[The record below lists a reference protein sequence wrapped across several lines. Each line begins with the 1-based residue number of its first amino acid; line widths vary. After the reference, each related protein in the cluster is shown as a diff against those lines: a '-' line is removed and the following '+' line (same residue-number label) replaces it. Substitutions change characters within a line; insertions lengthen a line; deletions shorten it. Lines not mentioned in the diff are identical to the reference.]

1 MKEKDILSFSCI
13 ELVSLF
19 EREFPTIMQG
29 ANLSKDWKEF
39 EQFLRGYVRLALA
52 KHSTSSSIK
61 RFFRMFMNETRYIR
75 DFSTGEKI
83 RYEPIKWLWQALRG
97 EGDGIHPDF
106 LLDWYYLFKK
116 YQTDEVV
123 LPDRARCDQ
132 WRGRWKTGMDED
144 VARERREN
152 RERICGLLI
161 GKIEKRD
168 KLNTRYRFEEEMSL
182 ERKRELVNEW
192 WGDYKFHLALA
203 VRDPDELNLFMGN
216 TLSPELMKLLL
227 RAKQKGIP
235 FFVTPYYLSLLSI
248 RVDGYDDSTIR
259 SYVIYSKELV
269 ENFGQIRA
277 WEKEDVVE
285 PGKPNAA
292 GWLLPNATNI
302 HRRYPEVAIF
312 IPDSMGRACGGLCA
326 LCQRMY
332 DFQKGHLNFNL
343 DRLKPTDGWEVKMER
358 LMMYYEHDS
367 QLRDILITGGDAL
380 MSQNQTL
387 ERILDAVFRMAVRK
401 RELNKRRGKGKKYAE
416 IQRVRL
422 GSRLLAYLPNRV
434 NDGLIEVL
442 KRFREKAEQVG
453 IQQFFIQTHFE
464 SPLEVTEEVIHAARC
479 LLEAG
484 WIITNQAVFTVAAS
498 RRGHTARLR
507 EVLNRIG
514 ILTYYTFSVK
524 GFEENYALFA
534 PNSRSVQEVLEE
546 KVCGDL
552 SMELEKEVLELL
564 EYPERIPSEL
574 PGLLDKYRQP
584 FLATDRN
591 VMNLP
596 GIGKSMTFQT
606 VGMTKEGKRILRF
619 SLDAG
624 RRHSPQ
630 VDHEGNIYIVESK
643 SIAAYLRQL
652 QALGERV
659 EDYSSL
665 WDYAEGRTESRF
677 ALFEYP
683 EPRIEI
689 TGDFTNL
696 EMDSRSGFP
705 IGFE

>member
-1 MKEKDILSFSCI
+1 
-13 ELVSLF
+13 
-19 EREFPTIMQG
+19 
-29 ANLSKDWKEF
+29 
-39 EQFLRGYVRLALA
+39 
-52 KHSTSSSIK
+52 
-61 RFFRMFMNETRYIR
+61 
-75 DFSTGEKI
+75 
-83 RYEPIKWLWQALRG
+83 
-97 EGDGIHPDF
+97 
-106 LLDWYYLFKK
+106 
-116 YQTDEVV
+116 
-123 LPDRARCDQ
+123 
-132 WRGRWKTGMDED
+132 MDED
-144 VARERREN
+144 VAQERREN
-152 RERICGLLI
+152 RERIRGLLI

-168 KLNTRYRFEEEMSL
+168 KLNTRYRFEEGMSM
-182 ERKRELVNEW
+182 ERKRELVGEW

-203 VRDPDELNLFMGN
+203 VREPDELNLFMGN
-216 TLSPELMKLLL
+216 TLSPELMELLH

-235 FFVTPYYLSLLSI
+235 FFVTPYYLSLLSV
-248 RVDGYDDSTIR
+248 RTDGYDDSTIR
-259 SYVIYSKELV
+259 SYVIYSEELV

-387 ERILDAVFRMAVRK
+387 EKILDAVFRMAVRK
-401 RELNKRRGKGKKYAE
+401 RELNKRRGKGEKYAE

-422 GSRLLAYLPNRV
+422 GSRLLAYLPSRV

-464 SPLEVTEEVIHAARC
+464 SPLEVTEEVILATRR

-524 GFEENYALFA
+524 GFEENYALFV
-534 PNSRSVQEVLEE
+534 PNSRSLQEVLEE
-546 KVCGDL
+546 KVYGDL
-552 SMELEKEVLELL
+552 PVELEKEVLELL
-564 EYPERIPSEL
+564 EYPERIPAEL
-574 PGLLDKYRQP
+574 PDLLDKYRQP

-596 GIGKSMTFQT
+596 GIGKSMTYQT

-630 VDHEGNIYIVESK
+630 VDHEGEIYIVESK
-643 SIAAYLRQL
+643 SNAAYLRQL

-665 WDYAEGRTESRF
+665 WDYAEGLSLIHIFLPLR
-677 ALFEYP
+677 
-683 EPRIEI
+683 
-689 TGDFTNL
+689 
-696 EMDSRSGFP
+696 P
-705 IGFE
+705 IKLPVKPSP

>member
-1 MKEKDILSFSCI
+1 MASFTG
-13 ELVSLF
+13 
-19 EREFPTIMQG
+19 RGGGKHPEFCWIG
-29 ANLSKDWKEF
+29 IIY
-39 EQFLRGYVRLALA
+39 LR
-52 KHSTSSSIK
+52 
-61 RFFRMFMNETRYIR
+61 NTR
-75 DFSTGEKI
+75 
-83 RYEPIKWLWQALRG
+83 P
-97 EGDGIHPDF
+97 
-106 LLDWYYLFKK
+106 
-116 YQTDEVV
+116 DEVV
-123 LPDRARCDQ
+123 LPERAQCDQ

-144 VARERREN
+144 VAQERREN
-152 RERICGLLI
+152 RERIRGLLI

-168 KLNTRYRFEEEMSL
+168 KLNTRYRFEEGMSM
-182 ERKRELVNEW
+182 ERKRELVGEW

-203 VRDPDELNLFMGN
+203 VREPDELNLFMGD
-216 TLSPELMKLLL
+216 TLSPELMELLH

-235 FFVTPYYLSLLSI
+235 FFVTPYYLSLLSV
-248 RVDGYDDSTIR
+248 RTDGYDDSTIR
-259 SYVIYSKELV
+259 SYVIYSEELV
-269 ENFGQIRA
+269 ENFGRIRA

-387 ERILDAVFRMAVRK
+387 EKILDAVFRMAVRK
-401 RELNKRRGKGKKYAE
+401 RELNKRRGKGEKYAE

-422 GSRLLAYLPNRV
+422 GSRLLAYLPSRV

-464 SPLEVTEEVIHAARC
+464 SPLEVTEEVILAARR

-524 GFEENYALFA
+524 GFEENYALFV
-534 PNSRSVQEVLEE
+534 PNSRSLQEVLEE
-546 KVCGDL
+546 KVYGDL
-552 SMELEKEVLELL
+552 PVELEKEVLELL
-564 EYPERIPSEL
+564 EYPERIPAEL
-574 PGLLDKYRQP
+574 PDLLDKYRQP

-596 GIGKSMTFQT
+596 GIGKSMTYQT

-630 VDHEGNIYIVESK
+630 VDHEGEIYIVESK

-696 EMDSRSGFP
+696 GIDT
-705 IGFE
+705 

>member
-1 MKEKDILSFSCI
+1 M
-13 ELVSLF
+13 
-19 EREFPTIMQG
+19 
-29 ANLSKDWKEF
+29 
-39 EQFLRGYVRLALA
+39 
-52 KHSTSSSIK
+52 
-61 RFFRMFMNETRYIR
+61 
-75 DFSTGEKI
+75 
-83 RYEPIKWLWQALRG
+83 
-97 EGDGIHPDF
+97 
-106 LLDWYYLFKK
+106 
-116 YQTDEVV
+116 
-123 LPDRARCDQ
+123 AR
-132 WRGRWKTGMDED
+132 TL
-144 VARERREN
+144 EN

-168 KLNTRYRFEEEMSL
+168 KLNTRYRFEEGMSM
-182 ERKRELVNEW
+182 ERKRELVGEW

-216 TLSPELMKLLL
+216 TLSPELMKLLY

-259 SYVIYSKELV
+259 SYVIYSEELV

-387 ERILDAVFRMAVRK
+387 EKILDAVFRMAVRK

-534 PNSRSVQEVLEE
+534 PNSRSVQEGLEE

-696 EMDSRSGFP
+696 EMDS
-705 IGFE
+705 

>member
-1 MKEKDILSFSCI
+1 MKEKDVLSFSCI
-13 ELVSLF
+13 ELVALF
-19 EREFPTIMQG
+19 EREFPSIVQG

-61 RFFRMFMNETRYIR
+61 RFFKMFMNEARHIR
-75 DFSTGEKI
+75 DFSTGQKI

-116 YQTDEVV
+116 YRTDEVV

-132 WRGRWKTGMDED
+132 WRERWKTGMDED
-144 VARERREN
+144 VARERWEN

-161 GKIEKRD
+161 GKIEKRG
-168 KLNTRYRFEEEMSL
+168 KLNTRYRFEGEMSP
-182 ERKRELVNEW
+182 ERELVGEW

-216 TLSPELMKLLL
+216 TLSPELMELLH

-248 RVDGYDDSTIR
+248 RTDGYDDSTIR
-259 SYVIYSKELV
+259 GYVIYSEELV

-387 ERILDAVFRMAVRK
+387 EKILDAVFRMAVRK

-464 SPLEVTEEVIHAARC
+464 SPLEVTEEAIHAARR

-484 WIITNQAVFTVAAS
+484 WMITNQAVFTVAAS

-534 PNSRSVQEVLEE
+534 PNSRSVQEMSEE
-546 KVCGDL
+546 KAGGDL

-564 EYPERIPSEL
+564 EYPERIPAEL
-574 PGLLDKYRQP
+574 PLLLDKFRQP

-596 GIGKSMTFQT
+596 GIGKSMTYQT
-606 VGMTKEGKRILRF
+606 VGMTKEGKRILHF
-619 SLDAG
+619 SLDVG

-630 VDHEGNIYIVESK
+630 VDHEGSIYIVESK

-696 EMDSRSGFP
+696 GIDS
-705 IGFE
+705 